1 VFIALVGL
9 AVKPLH
15 FLYDYAWFVGFF
27 TAGAIYAALMRGMA
41 PGQIALTDLETV
53 ASPADTN

>member
-1 VFIALVGL
+1 VVIALVGL

-27 TAGAIYAALMRGMA
+27 VAGGLYLALMRMSVPLGA
-41 PGQIALTDLETV
+41 GELEIV
-53 ASPADTN
+53 RAGEDAV